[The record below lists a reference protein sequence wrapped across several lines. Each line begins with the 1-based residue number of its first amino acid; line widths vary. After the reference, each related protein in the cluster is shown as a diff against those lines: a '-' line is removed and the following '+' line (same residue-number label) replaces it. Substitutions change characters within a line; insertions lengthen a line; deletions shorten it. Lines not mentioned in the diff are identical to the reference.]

1 MLTVVKPSPLSQFET
16 VSAGERLFALPVT
29 DFPELQYVKKELN
42 ILNKLYQLYNNVM
55 DTVEA
60 WMDTI
65 WEKVNVEVMI
75 ETLENFSKLS
85 RSVRV
90 VINHYYLLQCFC
102 VRRKICSYVF

>member
-1 MLTVVKPSPLSQFET
+1 MGVGHPCPPVRNDIVTLRHLFCHLGISFSFSSQYEL
-16 VSAGERLFALPVT
+16 VSAGERLFALPET

-65 WEKVNVEVMI
+65 WDKVNVEVM
-75 ETLENFSKLS
+75 
-85 RSVRV
+85 V
-90 VINHYYLLQCFC
+90 
-102 VRRKICSYVF
+102 